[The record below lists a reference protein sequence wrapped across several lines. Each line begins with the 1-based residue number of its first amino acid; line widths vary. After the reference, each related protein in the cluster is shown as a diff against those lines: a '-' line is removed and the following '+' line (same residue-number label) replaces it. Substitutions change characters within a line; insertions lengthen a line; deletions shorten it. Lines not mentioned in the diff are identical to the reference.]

1 MNIILALI
9 IGIILI
15 GLLVFL
21 HEAGHFFMAKFF
33 KVKVEEFGFGFPP
46 RVWGKKVGETVYSI
60 NAIPAG
66 GFVKL
71 FGEDEGGS
79 VDQRSFVA
87 RSPWVRS
94 AIIVAG
100 VVVNLIIAFLLF
112 TALLAYSG
120 FRSDQPLSIP
130 TSGQDITINFPFG
143 KQTDGVLIVYV
154 QPKTPAARAGL
165 QDLDEVTSA
174 NGKTF
179 SSIGNFQKFVEKNKG
194 KEINIQVFNLLD
206 RQNRS
211 ISVTP
216 RLNPPKDEAPL
227 GVVLDKVATIRYEG
241 VDKFFVGPM
250 HAVNMLFYQGKIF
263 IALFGEAFEQK
274 SVQPVAQTVSGPI
287 GIAGLIGTFIGVTGT
302 KGIFTLVEV
311 IALISLILGVINV
324 LPLPALD
331 GGRLF
336 FTLFEGI
343 SGKKVNQKIE
353 RLIHSAGYIVIIIF
367 FFIITYNDIIKI
379 FR

>member
-79 VDQRSFVA
+79 VDQRSFAA

-174 NGKTF
+174 DGKTF

-336 FTLFEGI
+336 FALFEGI

-367 FFIITYNDIIKI
+367 FFVITYNDIIKI